1 MKVDRAAIVEAA
13 LTLLNEVGID
23 GLSTRLLAERLNV
36 RQPALYWHFRNK
48 RALLDAMNDEILAR
62 GHRHD
67 WAFDS
72 ADWKHF
78 LLEDARSFRKALLAY
93 RDGARVHA
101 GTEANPDDLDLIEAH
116 MRVLVGA
123 GMSEEFAMDILVAIG
138 RYVVGC
144 VLEEQADF
152 PDAPNRGNRLDAA
165 AKDHPL
171 TAKALAHYRHEG
183 HAALFEAGLALIVE
197 GAALGMQSRKA

>member
-1 MKVDRAAIVEAA
+1 MKVDRATIVEAA

-23 GLSTRLLAERLNV
+23 ALSTRLLAERLNV

-62 GHRHD
+62 GHRHEF
-67 WAFDS
+67 AFDS
-72 ADWKHF
+72 ADWKRF
-78 LLEDARSFRKALLAY
+78 LLEDARSFRRGLLAY

-101 GTEANPDDLDLIEAH
+101 GTEANPDDLELIEAH

-144 VLEEQADF
+144 VMEEQADS
-152 PDAPNRGNRLDAA
+152 PDAPNRGEKLDAA
-165 AKDHPL
+165 AGNFPL
-171 TAKALAHYRHEG
+171 TAKALAHYRHGG
-183 HAALFEAGLALIVE
+183 HEALFEAGLALIVE
-197 GAALGMQSRKA
+197 GAALRMQRGEV

>member
-1 MKVDRAAIVEAA
+1 MKVDRATIVEAA

-23 GLSTRLLAERLNV
+23 ALSTRLLAERLNV

-62 GHRHD
+62 GHRHGF
-67 WAFDS
+67 AFDS
-72 ADWKHF
+72 GDWKRF
-78 LLEDARSFRKALLAY
+78 LLEDARSFRGALLAY

-101 GTEANPDDLDLIEAH
+101 GTEANPDDLGLIEAH

-144 VLEEQADF
+144 VIEEQADF
-152 PDAPNRGNRLDAA
+152 PDAPNRGGKLDAA
-165 AKDHPL
+165 AGNFPL
-171 TAKALAHYRHEG
+171 TAKALVHYRHGG
-183 HAALFEAGLALIVE
+183 HEAQFEAGLALIVE
-197 GAALGMQSRKA
+197 GAALRMQHGEV